1 MTWQMDALK
10 DDDILTNEIQSWK
23 GFEYALRQPNATL
36 FNKMLT
42 ECLENEEYAAAF
54 KTKGPQDSAESLLIA
69 LIFQQQ
75 KMISKLIETIQNSQK
90 NEK

>member
-1 MTWQMDALK
+1 MDALK
-10 DDDILTNEIQSWK
+10 DDEIPTKEIESWK

-54 KTKGPQDSAESLLIA
+54 KSKGPQDSSESLFMA

-75 KMISKLIETIQNSQK
+75 KLISKLIKEISAK
-90 NEK
+90 

>member
-1 MTWQMDALK
+1 MGSPEDN
-10 DDDILTNEIQSWK
+10 ILTKEIDSWK

-75 KMISKLIETIQNSQK
+75 KMITKLIQRIKSE
-90 NEK
+90 

>member
-1 MTWQMDALK
+1 M
-10 DDDILTNEIQSWK
+10 E

-36 FNKMLT
+36 FTKMLT

-54 KTKGPQDSAESLLIA
+54 KIKGPRDSAESLLIA

-75 KMISKLIETIQNSQK
+75 RMITKLIQHIES
-90 NEK
+90 E

>member
-1 MTWQMDALK
+1 MTWQMDAFK

-23 GFEYALRQPNATL
+23 GFEYTLRKPNATL

-54 KTKGPQDSAESLLIA
+54 KTKGPQDSAESLFMA

-75 KMISKLIETIQNSQK
+75 KMISKLIEKIKNSQK
-90 NEK
+90 KKM

>member
-1 MTWQMDALK
+1 MGSPEDN
-10 DDDILTNEIQSWK
+10 ILTKEIDSWK

-42 ECLENEEYAAAF
+42 ECLESEEYAAAF
-54 KTKGPQDSAESLLIA
+54 KTKGPRDSSESLFMA

-75 KMISKLIETIQNSQK
+75 EMISKLTQRIESQRL
-90 NEK
+90 NLRRVS

>member
-1 MTWQMDALK
+1 MGSPEDN
-10 DDDILTNEIQSWK
+10 ILEKEIDSWK

-75 KMISKLIETIQNSQK
+75 KMISKLIEQIKTEQRKI
-90 NEK
+90 

>member
-1 MTWQMDALK
+1 MDALK

-42 ECLENEEYAAAF
+42 ECLENEEYAF
-54 KTKGPQDSAESLLIA
+54 KTKGPQDSAESLFMV

-75 KMISKLIETIQNSQK
+75 KMISKLIETIHNNQK
-90 NEK
+90 KKK

>member
-1 MTWQMDALK
+1 MEALK
-10 DDDILTNEIQSWK
+10 DNDIVAKEIDSWK

-54 KTKGPQDSAESLLIA
+54 KTKGPQDSAESLFMV

-75 KMISKLIETIQNSQK
+75 KLISKLIKEISAK
-90 NEK
+90 

>member
-1 MTWQMDALK
+1 MTGPDEN
-10 DDDILTNEIQSWK
+10 ILTNEIESWK

-42 ECLENEEYAAAF
+42 ECLENEEYAPAF
-54 KTKGPQDSAESLLIA
+54 KSKGPQDSSESLFMA

-75 KMISKLIETIQNSQK
+75 KLISKLIKEISAK
-90 NEK
+90 

>member
-1 MTWQMDALK
+1 MTGPDENIPTK
-10 DDDILTNEIQSWK
+10 EIESWK

-54 KTKGPQDSAESLLIA
+54 KSKGPQDSSESLFMA

-75 KMISKLIETIQNSQK
+75 KLISKLIKEISAK
-90 NEK
+90 